1 MQRIKRGSV
10 NLNKSRLSRQR
21 KNWLVISGALSA
33 LVASQAHAE
42 TILLTNDDGLSSN
55 VVALYRELKAQG
67 HDVIV
72 SVPCTGQSG
81 MGAAIF
87 FLRPLEPLKQP
98 CLNNAGTVGD
108 PGAGPMTRDD
118 LPPDFFYVNGTPVMA
133 LLYGLDIEAQARWG
147 RAPDLVLSGPN
158 EGRNAGYIVI
168 SSGTVSNAQYAA
180 MRGIPAIAVSA
191 GENTRDNPGLANPVS
206 SVVGRMTTEFVARLI
221 AIRGD
226 GPILPAG
233 TALNV
238 NFPDQPEGASWQPTK
253 IGTFNRYVLGFSPNL
268 ARGQASEGGEAA
280 ARPGVSISISATS
293 PRADQ
298 QHDEAVVSEHA
309 ISVSIMQI
317 AYDGD
322 DSQRAWLARALSQIG
337 QDRPGGGH

>member
-1 MQRIKRGSV
+1 MPNVMRACVSLAK
-10 NLNKSRLSRQR
+10 NRLSQSR
-21 KNWLVISGALSA
+21 KIWLAIGGALSA
-33 LVASQAHAE
+33 LMASQAHAE

-81 MGAAIF
+81 MGAAIL

-98 CLNNAGTVGD
+98 CLNAAGNTGD
-108 PGAGPMTRDD
+108 PGAGPMTRADF
-118 LPPDFFYVNGTPVMA
+118 PSDFFYVSGTPVMA
-133 LLYGLDIEAQARWG
+133 LLYGLDVAAKAHWG

-158 EGRNAGYIVI
+158 EGRNAGHIVI

-180 MRGIPAIAVSA
+180 IRGIPAVALSA
-191 GENTRDNPGLANPVS
+191 GENTRDNPGLANPRS
-206 SVVGRMTTEFVARLI
+206 AVVARRSAELVARLI
-221 AIRGD
+221 SQRGA

-238 NFPDQPEGASWQPTK
+238 NFPDDPAEAPWKPAR
-253 IGTFNRYVLGFSPNL
+253 IGTYSRYVISFSPDL
-268 ARGQASEGGEAA
+268 TGGGGADP
-280 ARPGVSISISATS
+280 RPGIAIGISAV
-293 PRADQ
+293 PPGAEQ
-298 QHDEAVVSEHA
+298 EHDEAAVSEHA

-317 AYDGD
+317 AYDAG
-322 DSQRAWLARALSQIG
+322 DSQRTWLESALPQGEADDNDSAR
-337 QDRPGGGH
+337 